1 MMLRLQGSE
10 NECLPV
16 LSTIKVCKVNQSQR
30 GYDMGASYE
39 MITLTEMLEIQ

>member
-10 NECLPV
+10 NEWLV
-16 LSTIKVCKVNQSQR
+16 LSTMKVCKVNQSQR